1 MAEEEGTQIP
11 GEGEVSSLNPELHK
25 QAQVE
30 RAQQKGWKPLEQYTG
45 DPADWVDAAEFLGRQ
60 KLYDKLHDSR
70 RQITKMERDIASMAK
85 HFTDMEEASYQR
97 ALKDLRTEQAIAVD
111 NQDTAAVVKVTDEIA
126 DLKAKQA
133 SKVQQ
138 QQAQPQAH
146 LTEEFQQWK
155 QDNSWFESDTE
166 MTQDAISIGIGYAAA
181 NQGKTQ
187 EEILKHV
194 SDRVKKIYPEKFQKK
209 AQPKRGA
216 PVVESGK
223 ENGGEQAVA
232 AATKKG
238 KLTVS
243 DLDERETATMKTFL
257 KRGVFKDAAKK
268 RGISEQQVY
277 LEDLAKARGL

>member
-1 MAEEEGTQIP
+1 MAEEQGTLIP

-25 QAQVE
+25 QAQVD
-30 RAQQKGWKPLEQYTG
+30 RARQKGWKPLEEYSG
-45 DPADWVDAAEFLGRQ
+45 DAADWVDAAEFLGRQ

-70 RQITKMERDIASMAK
+70 RQITKMERDIASMSK
-85 HFTDMEEASYQR
+85 HFSDMEEAAYQR
-97 ALKDLRTEQAIAVD
+97 ALKDLRTEQAIAVE
-111 NQDTAAVVKVTDEIA
+111 NQDTASVIKVTDEIA

-133 SKVQQ
+133 TKVQQ
-138 QQAQPQAH
+138 QQSQPPAH
-146 LTEEFQQWK
+146 LTEEFQDWK
-155 QDNSWFESDTE
+155 QANPWFESDTE

-187 EEILKHV
+187 EQILKHV

-209 AQPKRGA
+209 VQPRSKT
-216 PVVESGK
+216 PVVESGS
-223 ENGGEQAVA
+223 ENGGEQAITA
-232 AATKKG
+232 STKKG
-238 KLTVS
+238 KLTVG

-277 LEDLAKARGL
+277 LDDLAKARGL